1 MAEIVERPASALT
14 HKEASAV
21 FELAERQPVR
31 IKRRGDK
38 PDEILMLA
46 EDFEGMQRFA
56 RNMVVLAKGLRVGEK
71 DLPAVEGLLWTK
83 ALSLED
89 RRKMLGELVEA
100 ARSAAERAD
109 FWLFNATWKGWESAA
124 GLESDPAAQ
133 RALLRP
139 VDYSALVKLAR
150 P

>member
-1 MAEIVERPASALT
+1 MTDVAERPASALT

-46 EDFEGMQRFA
+46 DDFDGMQRFL
-56 RNMVVLAKGLRVGEK
+56 RSMVILAKALRLGEAH
-71 DLPAVEGLLWTK
+71 LPAVEGLLWTK
-83 ALSLED
+83 ALSVQD
-89 RRKMLGELVEA
+89 RRKMLGELIEA
-100 ARSAAERAD
+100 ARHAAERGD

-124 GLESDPAAQ
+124 QLESDPDARQ
-133 RALLRP
+133 ALLRP
-139 VDYSALVKLAR
+139 IDYSALVKLAR